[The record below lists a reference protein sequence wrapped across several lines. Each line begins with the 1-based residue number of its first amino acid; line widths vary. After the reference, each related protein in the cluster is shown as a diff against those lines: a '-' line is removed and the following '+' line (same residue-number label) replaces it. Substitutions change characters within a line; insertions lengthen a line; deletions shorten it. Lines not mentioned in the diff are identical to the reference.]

1 MNKILYG
8 HVTIFHAAS
17 AFGLFIIVL
26 LVANGITLYL
36 RRSLRERIPRDTL
49 EIITKLVYYGIIII
63 VAIPIMGLL
72 GVNLSG
78 LLVAGGIMGI
88 VIGFASQSIVG
99 NLISGLF
106 LMAERP
112 VKIGDT
118 VSIDGNSGTVQDIRI
133 ISTTISTFDG
143 VLVRIPNEK
152 VFTSSITNYVTNFV
166 RRFEYVIGIRYSD
179 DALKAIEIINQIGE
193 EHSLV
198 LKNPPMQV
206 FVDNLGDNSVNIIVR
221 MWSPASDWYGVK
233 TELLLK
239 MKMELEKNG
248 IQIPFPQRVV
258 WQGKDSD

>member
-8 HVTIFHAAS
+8 HVTIFHAVS
-17 AFGLFIIVL
+17 AFGLFVFVL

-49 EIITKLVYYGIIII
+49 ETITKLVYYGIIL
-63 VAIPIMGLL
+63 VAVIPIMGLL

-78 LLVAGGIMGI
+78 LMVAGGIMGI

-166 RRFEYVIGIRYSD
+166 RRFEYIIGIRYSD
-179 DALKAIEIINQIGE
+179 DALKAIEIIKQLGE
-193 EHSLV
+193 AHSFV
-198 LKNPPMQV
+198 LKNPPMQA